1 MKYNIVLFYHIG
13 VRQSMEMK
21 YNIVLFYDTDPEQS
35 VALRVSMIRYRT
47 VLSYRGPTEHGD
59 EV

>member
-1 MKYNIVLFYHIG
+1 
-13 VRQSMEMK
+13 MEMK

-35 VALRVSMIRYRT
+35 VALRVSMMEYDI
-47 VLSYRGPTEHGD
+47 VLFYRGQTEHGD

>member
-1 MKYNIVLFYHIG
+1 
-13 VRQSMEMK
+13 MEMK

-35 VALRVSMIRYRT
+35 VALRVSMMGYDI
-47 VLSYRGPTEHGD
+47 VLFYWGLAEHGD

>member
-1 MKYNIVLFYHIG
+1 
-13 VRQSMEMK
+13 MEMK

-35 VALRVSMIRYRT
+35 VALRVSMIQYDI
-47 VLSYRGPTEHGD
+47 VLFYCGPTEHGD

>member
-1 MKYNIVLFYHIG
+1 
-13 VRQSMEMK
+13 MEMK

-35 VALRVSMIRYRT
+35 VTLRVSMMGYDI
-47 VLSYRGPTEHGD
+47 VLSYCGQAEHGD

>member
-1 MKYNIVLFYHIG
+1 
-13 VRQSMEMK
+13 MK

-35 VALRVSMIRYRT
+35 VALRVSMMGYDI
-47 VLSYRGPTEHGD
+47 VLFYWGQTEHGD